1 MSLYLENLKKAPLL
15 LDANIYG
22 KRLSRALRERGLNV
36 LGVKEVFRQGQR
48 VEDMVWLEKAA
59 TEGWTALTNDTKAAT
74 EHADFL
80 STSGIRLF
88 VIRFKYKNGKDL
100 TKKIIDL
107 LEKIDKYSK
116 SPSPFVYDMYSSGI
130 RRRKL

>member
-1 MSLYLENLKKAPLL
+1 
-15 LDANIYG
+15 
-22 KRLSRALRERGLNV
+22 
-36 LGVKEVFRQGQR
+36 
-48 VEDMVWLEKAA
+48 MVWLEKAA

-116 SPSPFVYDMYSSGI
+116 SPSPLYTICTLPASAGGNCDPVSCSVQY
-130 RRRKL
+130 

>member
-1 MSLYLENLKKAPLL
+1 MGIK
-15 LDANIYG
+15 D
-22 KRLSRALRERGLNV
+22 
-36 LGVKEVFRQGQR
+36 VFPQDQR
-48 VEDMVWLEKAA
+48 VGDLVWLEKAA

-100 TKKIIDL
+100 TKKIIDR
-107 LEKIDKYSK
+107 LEEIDK
-116 SPSPFVYDMYSSGI
+116 V
-130 RRRKL
+130 

>member
-1 MSLYLENLKKAPLL
+1 MYLENLKKAPLL

-48 VEDMVWLEKAA
+48 VEDLVWLEKAA

-116 SPSPFVYDMYSSGI
+116 SPSLFVYDMYSSGI